1 MTAAQTEPFVPLT
14 SAVPKSGER
23 QEYSVTVLAQSE
35 RTETF
40 KLLESAPPAAA
51 GSATVRH
58 GKTCEPQVAI
68 QREGDQVS
76 GIRIQC
82 GCGQVIELACVY
94 QAEARSEK

>member
-1 MTAAQTEPFVPLT
+1 MNNLEFVPLT
-14 SAVPKSGER
+14 AVAPKSGER

-40 KLLESAPPAAA
+40 KLLESAPTAAAA
-51 GSATVRH
+51 GGAAVRH

-94 QAEARSEK
+94 KES